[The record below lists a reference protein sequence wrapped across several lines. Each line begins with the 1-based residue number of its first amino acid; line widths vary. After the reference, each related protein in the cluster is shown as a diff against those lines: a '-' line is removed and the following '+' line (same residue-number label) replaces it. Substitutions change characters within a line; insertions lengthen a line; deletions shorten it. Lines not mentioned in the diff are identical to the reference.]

1 MKPFRI
7 SLNARNWFAAPLM
20 AGLISCGGGGS
31 GGDGFSNAF
40 PENNVPSTTQASV
53 LQLNDAF
60 AATLSGGQEV
70 PQISS
75 SALGSGTVVVNP
87 VSLDMIATLT
97 TSGITATGVH
107 IQQAATGAN
116 GPIVFVLTET
126 SPGSGIWTLKT
137 RLTSAQFNVM
147 QLDGFYFNVRSTTF
161 ADGEIRGQI
170 TSQQTSG
177 AISGGTGLNTVI
189 TPLTAFVSSLRGL
202 HEAPPVTSSAQGA
215 GSLLT
220 TVSSREVIA
229 SVVTNGIAGTAAAI
243 HQGALGVNGPAVVSL
258 TETSGGSGIWTT
270 RATLSDAQYNAL
282 QAGNMYFNISSAA
295 FPNGEIRGQ
304 ILVQRQTLSNSVG
317 PPPGTT
323 GSGTGAGTGT
333 SGSGAAFVVGF

>member
-7 SLNARNWFAAPLM
+7 SLNARNWFAAALM
-20 AGLISCGGGGS
+20 AALISCGGGGS
-31 GGDGFSNAF
+31 GDGGFTNAF
-40 PENNVPSTTQASV
+40 PENNVPSTSQASV
-53 LQLNDAF
+53 LQLTDAF

-70 PQISS
+70 PQRSS
-75 SALGSGTVVVNP
+75 SARGSGTIVVNP
-87 VSLDMIATLT
+87 ISLDMIVTLT

-126 SPGSGIWTLKT
+126 SPGSGIWTLQT
-137 RLTSAQFNVM
+137 RLTGAQFNVM
-147 QLDGFYFNVRSTTF
+147 QSGGFYFNVRSATF

-202 HEAPPVTSSAQGA
+202 NEIPAVTSGAQGA

-220 TVSSREVIA
+220 TVSTREVIA
-229 SVVTNGIAGTAAAI
+229 SVVTKGIAGTAATI
-243 HQGALGVNGPAVVSL
+243 HHGALGVNGPAIVSL
-258 TETSGGSGIWTT
+258 SETSAGSGIWTT
-270 RATLSDAQYNAL
+270 RATMSDAQYNAL
-282 QAGNMYFNISSAA
+282 QAGNLYFNVSSAA

-317 PPPGTT
+317 PPPDTT
-323 GSGTGAGTGT
+323 GSGAGAGTGT
-333 SGSGAAFVVGF
+333 SGGGAAFVVSF

>member
-1 MKPFRI
+1 MKPFRL
-7 SLNARNWFAAPLM
+7 SLNARVWLAAAFM
-20 AGLISCGGGGS
+20 TALISCGGGGS
-31 GGDGFSNAF
+31 GDGGFTNAF

-53 LQLNDAF
+53 LQLTDAF

-70 PQISS
+70 PQVAS
-75 SALGSGTVVVNP
+75 SARGTGTIVVNP

-116 GPIVFVLTET
+116 GPIIFVLTET
-126 SPGSGIWTLKT
+126 SPGSGIWTLRT
-137 RLTSAQFNVM
+137 RLTGAQFNVL
-147 QLDGFYFNVRSTTF
+147 QLGGFYFNVRSASF

-177 AISGGTGLNTVI
+177 AIGGGTGLNTVI

-202 HEAPPVTSSAQGA
+202 HEVPSVTSGAQGA

-220 TVSSREVIA
+220 TISSREVIA
-229 SVVTNGIAGTAAAI
+229 SVVTSGITGTAATI
-243 HQGALGVNGPAVVSL
+243 HHGALGVNGPAIVSL
-258 TETSGGSGIWTT
+258 TETSAGSGIWTT
-270 RATLSDAQYNAL
+270 RATLTDPQYNAL
-282 QAGNMYFNISSAA
+282 QAGNLYFNISSAA

-304 ILVQRQTLSNSVG
+304 ILLQRQTLANSIG
-317 PPPGTT
+317 PPPDATGSGAGA
-323 GSGTGAGTGT
+323 GSGTGT
-333 SGSGAAFVVGF
+333 AFGVGF